1 MHAYP
6 IFADTVILLLGK
18 PLLLLISETDQLD
31 SKYQY

>member
-18 PLLLLISETDQLD
+18 PLPLLISETNQLN